1 MLVETYPFPMAV
13 IRPFYSKKRIGQQ
26 MTCKREL
33 LSKWARTHYAHA
45 VRVLVIRN
53 FCFVCLRSAP
63 PASSNFGPWDKAAM
77 RTAIVVALVCFI
89 CVLLAFVFL
98 LMLRAFLDDSAVF
111 WFPYRLPFLLPFQS
125 CRLPMFTFPSFLSP
139 SRQHSSHFDCLGPS
153 LFSSI
158 VDPSWFV
165 PALFVI
171 SSIFARMLPFQPSF
185 SPHTCFLL
193 ACCSCTVQII
203 FHPITNEY
211 SIQRGSTDYL
221 AHSNVT
227 VQLKSEIL
235 CSRIVQTQQLLRGE
249 PWCQKRCLGNISW
262 RIFRS
267 QVHRLETL
275 NKTKC
280 TIWLEPITISHSSFV
295 QVGTVLKATT

>member
-1 MLVETYPFPMAV
+1 MFGCNVCDVARTSTKTKHMCQLIWTSILIWINIMC
-13 IRPFYSKKRIGQQ
+13 SLLCWLKRIHFQWPSSGPS
-26 MTCKREL
+26 TPRKESASKWHANVNCFRSGREL
-33 LSKWARTHYAHA
+33 IMRMRYASLLF
-45 VRVLVIRN
+45 VTFV
-53 FCFVCLRSAP
+53 FVCLRSAP
-63 PASSNFGPWDKAAM
+63 PAGSNFGPWDKAAM

-171 SSIFARMLPFQPSF
+171 SSIFARLFPFQPSF
-185 SPHTCFLL
+185 SPHTCLLL

-227 VQLKSEIL
+227 VQLKSEML
-235 CSRIVQTQQLLRGE
+235 CSRIVQTQQLLGGE
-249 PWCQKRCLGNISW
+249 P
-262 RIFRS
+262 
-267 QVHRLETL
+267 
-275 NKTKC
+275 
-280 TIWLEPITISHSSFV
+280 
-295 QVGTVLKATT
+295 